1 MTNGFKAG
9 GTVTYQ
15 YFAGSTCSGTPT
27 NAGAPVVVTGGT
39 VPNSA
44 SQKFSS
50 AGSFSWEAIY
60 SGDSNNMGATA
71 ACEPLTV
78 ISPPALFI
86 PGAQTVT
93 AGSTVRFIVNATDGS
108 KTVTLTA
115 SGLPPGAT
123 FSSTQSYAGGASSV
137 FSWTP
142 SGVQAPG
149 DYNVTFTARDPQGVS
164 TVSQVTIHVS
174 AVSKAPPLPIIS
186 YSIFG
191 VLGFFAIVGAALVI
205 RRLQA
210 PKRMSKA

>member
-1 MTNGFKAG
+1 
-9 GTVTYQ
+9 
-15 YFAGSTCSGTPT
+15 
-27 NAGAPVVVTGGT
+27 
-39 VPNSA
+39 
-44 SQKFSS
+44 
-50 AGSFSWEAIY
+50 
-60 SGDSNNMGATA
+60 MGATA

-78 ISPPALFI
+78 ISPPALSI

-123 FSSTQSYAGGASSV
+123 FSSTQSFAGGASSI

-142 SGVQAPG
+142 SDVQAPG
-149 DYNVTFTARDPQGVS
+149 NYNVTFTALDPQGVS

-174 AVSKAPPLPIIS
+174 AVSKAPPLPIVA

-191 VLGFFAIVGAALVI
+191 VLGFFAIVGVALLL
-205 RRLQA
+205 RRFQA
-210 PKRMSKA
+210 PKRILKAWLSSSS